1 MGQAKNEFLE
11 ADIQEIV
18 LLHHADLH
26 MRDKDSAEKL
36 TVTTTATALS
46 TTISTALK
54 SQLDSTLKTH
64 YRTRHALIPVAQP
77 VNGRARID
85 ESR

>member
-1 MGQAKNEFLE
+1 
-11 ADIQEIV
+11 
-18 LLHHADLH
+18 

-36 TVTTTATALS
+36 TVTATALS

-54 SQLDSTLKTH
+54 SQLDSTLKAH
-64 YRTRHALIPVAQP
+64 YRTRHALIPVAPP